1 MGSHPSTSS
10 KRSQWEPKPDDIGK
24 YAVEFGAA
32 VAEQVI
38 GYEIPDPVLTGVKI
52 AGQVAKNTAICMD
65 AHHNWVRTQNRL
77 KTARVEMAS
86 SCGGRSER
94 MMTARRE
101 ILSARIVHVNG
112 GSDPFGNNWGYEGY
126 RLWVKDGFCA
136 TFEVELGEA
145 PPFGR
150 T

>member
-1 MGSHPSTSS
+1 MG
-10 KRSQWEPKPDDIGK
+10 
-24 YAVEFGAA
+24 
-32 VAEQVI
+32 
-38 GYEIPDPVLTGVKI
+38 
-52 AGQVAKNTAICMD
+52 
-65 AHHNWVRTQNRL
+65 
-77 KTARVEMAS
+77 EMAS

>member
-38 GYEIPDPVLTGVKI
+38 GYEIPDPVLHGVKI

-65 AHHNWVRTQNRL
+65 AHHNWVRTQNR
-77 KTARVEMAS
+77 
-86 SCGGRSER
+86 
-94 MMTARRE
+94 
-101 ILSARIVHVNG
+101 
-112 GSDPFGNNWGYEGY
+112 YEGY